1 MKCIKGHNRRKIL
14 LGLNLNRTNS
24 VLRMTFEEKT
34 NQGKMSKFQKWL
46 LFLLSF
52 VYLDEHYYLT
62 ARFPLKVLTAG
73 VAAVTA
79 L

>member
-1 MKCIKGHNRRKIL
+1 MNFTDENFVLQMK
-14 LGLNLNRTNS
+14 
-24 VLRMTFEEKT
+24 MTFEEK
-34 NQGKMSKFQKWL
+34 QIRAKFLNFKKWF
-46 LFLLSF
+46 LFLWGF

-73 VAAVTA
+73 VAAVMA

>member
-1 MKCIKGHNRRKIL
+1 
-14 LGLNLNRTNS
+14 
-24 VLRMTFEEKT
+24 MTFEEKT
-34 NQGKMSKFQKWL
+34 DQGKMSKFQKWL
-46 LFLLSF
+46 LFLWGF